1 MIILE
6 LVHSCIVSTNFFV
19 GRREFR
25 MVIQRLSQEQTR
37 ELLVGMDLVG
47 RLKKCF
53 RFFESKFNHAKEF
66 NLLLLKLFI

>member
-1 MIILE
+1 
-6 LVHSCIVSTNFFV
+6 
-19 GRREFR
+19 
-25 MVIQRLSQEQTR
+25 MVILRLSQEQTR